1 MAVTGS
7 DITAAPRRASARTMS
22 RSLAIPST
30 AAPSCETT
38 TAPIPCSARTARRRR
53 TLVSGVTVTTWVP
66 LTRRTSL
73 IRIGPPRHQYAADR
87 VPVPV
92 PAGGRVQS
100 RLPGSR
106 PVAAYGSGTGSVG
119 DPDGGAGGGIN
130 ARRRACAP
138 YQCFGAPRDCGPPAS
153 AGPGRDEQEPVPS
166 GHDRPGA
173 GVV

>member
-30 AAPSCETT
+30 AVPSCETT
-38 TAPIPCSARTARRRR
+38 TAPIRCSARTARRRR

-73 IRIGPPRHQYAADR
+73 IRIGPPRHKYAADR

-92 PAGGRVQS
+92 PQTAGRADRLLLLVFFYSPLGPDPRRLAQQALAGIYPSRV
-100 RLPGSR
+100 
-106 PVAAYGSGTGSVG
+106 T
-119 DPDGGAGGGIN
+119 D
-130 ARRRACAP
+130 RR
-138 YQCFGAPRDCGPPAS
+138 S
-153 AGPGRDEQEPVPS
+153 SPVP
-166 GHDRPGA
+166 G
-173 GVV
+173 